1 MRPTP
6 LLLLAVAAGSGCKTS
21 TPAAEAP
28 PSPAQQRVALVQGIQ
43 RADYQGDRPALAR
56 LHQELSALPEDPTSA
71 ARQRYWEGFA
81 LWRRAINGSNEK
93 LPPEDLRADLV
104 QAIADFERSLEAD
117 PKLDDSNVGR
127 ISCLQFLAFLDHAT
141 PEKSKPNVERF
152 LALFKELAPRAQ
164 DNPRFLWIRGLAEWW
179 TPPGSAPEV
188 IEHRHARSLATYA
201 QGAELAR
208 QQKGRVTD
216 PLTPSWG
223 EPENLMSL
231 AWCSLNK
238 SSPDAAQA
246 ENYARQALALVPDWH
261 YVRDILL
268 PQIQSARASR

>member
-6 LLLLAVAAGSGCKTS
+6 LLLLAVAAASGCKTS

-28 PSPAQQRVALVQGIQ
+28 PSPAQQRVAQVQGIQ
-43 RADYQGDRPALAR
+43 RADSQGDRPALAR
-56 LHQELSALPEDPTSA
+56 LHQELSALPEDPASA

-93 LPPEDLRADLV
+93 PPPEDLRADLV

-127 ISCLQFLAFLDHAT
+127 ISCLQFLAFLERAA

-164 DNPRFLWIRGLAEWW
+164 DNPRFLWIRGLAE
-179 TPPGSAPEV
+179 
-188 IEHRHARSLATYA
+188 
-201 QGAELAR
+201 
-208 QQKGRVTD
+208 
-216 PLTPSWG
+216 
-223 EPENLMSL
+223 
-231 AWCSLNK
+231 
-238 SSPDAAQA
+238 
-246 ENYARQALALVPDWH
+246 
-261 YVRDILL
+261 
-268 PQIQSARASR
+268 

>member
-6 LLLLAVAAGSGCKTS
+6 LLLLAVAAASGCKTS
-21 TPAAEAP
+21 TPAAEVP

-93 LPPEDLRADLV
+93 PPPEDLRADLV